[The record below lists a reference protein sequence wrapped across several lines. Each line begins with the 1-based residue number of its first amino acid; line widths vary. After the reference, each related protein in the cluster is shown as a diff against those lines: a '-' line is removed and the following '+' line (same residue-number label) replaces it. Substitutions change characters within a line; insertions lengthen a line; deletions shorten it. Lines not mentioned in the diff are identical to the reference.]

1 MGPSH
6 ASDARKRDEQGLTPL
21 ALLAGMSGNLMEW
34 YDFALYGVLAATL
47 GELFFPHGNR
57 LVALLSVFG
66 VFAAGYV
73 MRILGGAWFGHVGDR
88 LGRRRALLLSA
99 VAMAV
104 ATSLVGCLPTYASV
118 GIAAP
123 LLFTLLRLVQGLSV
137 GGEFTTSITYLIE
150 HAPPGRR
157 GLQGSFAS
165 LTAGAGI
172 LMGSAMGNALF
183 ALFTTE
189 QVLAWAW
196 RLPFLLSVPLGLS
209 LAVLRAALPD
219 DAPSAPGAPA
229 RDTARV
235 PGADESPVW
244 RVLREHPGEILRG
257 ALLGYGPNAAFYAIA
272 VFLASFLATEK
283 ILPESSALS
292 LETASIA
299 FMVVL
304 TPLAGHLGDRLG
316 RKPMVVAG
324 VAGCMVAAV
333 PLLVLLRDGSGA
345 RDLWA
350 ELAFATFVV
359 AALSPYQVWL
369 AERFPRDLRA
379 SGLGLAY
386 NGAAGLLGG
395 TTPLVCA
402 TLADVTGSALAPG
415 AYVAFACLVSLVVAL
430 RTGETAALA
439 RPTREPTTAGLPPHA
454 RGPHHART

>member
-1 MGPSH
+1 MTAQPVPQHG
-6 ASDARKRDEQGLTPL
+6 DEPAGLTPM

-47 GELFFPHGNR
+47 GELFFPRGNR

-88 LGRRRALLLSA
+88 LGRRRALLVSA

-118 GIAAP
+118 GLAAP
-123 LLFTLLRLVQGLSV
+123 ILFTLLRLVQGLSV

-172 LMGSAMGNALF
+172 LLGSAMGNALF
-183 ALFTTE
+183 ATFSTE

-209 LAVLRAALPD
+209 LAVLRSALPD
-219 DAPSAPGAPA
+219 DAPVEPVRPA
-229 RDTARV
+229 AR
-235 PGADESPVW
+235 AAREQASPVW

-257 ALLGYGPNAAFYAIA
+257 ALLGYGPNASFYAIA
-272 VFLASFLATEK
+272 VFLSSFLATEK

-292 LETASIA
+292 LQTISIA
-299 FMVVL
+299 YMVVL
-304 TPLAGHLGDRLG
+304 TPLAGHLGDRFG
-316 RKPMVVAG
+316 RKPLVLAG
-324 VAGCMVAAV
+324 TIGAMVAAM
-333 PLLVLLRDGSGA
+333 PLFLMLETGSGA

-350 ELAFATFVV
+350 EIAFSTLVV

-369 AERFPRDLRA
+369 AERFPRELRA

-395 TTPLVCA
+395 TTPLACA
-402 TLADVTGSALAPG
+402 ALTAMTGSELAPG
-415 AYVAFACLVSLVVAL
+415 AYVAFACLASVVVAL
-430 RTGETAALA
+430 RTGETA
-439 RPTREPTTAGLPPHA
+439 
-454 RGPHHART
+454 GPQSG

>member
-1 MGPSH
+1 MTAQPVPQR
-6 ASDARKRDEQGLTPL
+6 SDEHVGLTPL

-104 ATSLVGCLPTYASV
+104 ATSLVGCLPTYATAGLV
-118 GIAAP
+118 AP

-172 LMGSAMGNALF
+172 LLGSAMGNALF
-183 ALFTTE
+183 ALFTTD

-209 LAVLRAALPD
+209 LAVLRSALPD
-219 DAPSAPGAPA
+219 DAPTAPVGDAARMAAPA
-229 RDTARV
+229 ER
-235 PGADESPVW
+235 SPVW
-244 RVLREHPGEILRG
+244 RVLREHPGEIVRG

-299 FMVVL
+299 YMVVL
-304 TPLAGHLGDRLG
+304 TPLAGYLGDRLG
-316 RKPMVVAG
+316 RKPLVVTG
-324 VAGCMVAAV
+324 LLGAAIAAM
-333 PLLVLLRDGSGA
+333 PLFLLLENGTGSS
-345 RDLWA
+345 DLWA
-350 ELAFATFVV
+350 ELAFSTCVV
-359 AALSPYQVWL
+359 AVLSPYQVWL
-369 AERFPRDLRA
+369 AERFPRALRA

-395 TTPLVCA
+395 TTPLACA
-402 TLADVTGSALAPG
+402 ALAELTGSKLAPG
-415 AYVAFACLVSLVVAL
+415 AYVAFACVVSLAVAL
-430 RTGETAALA
+430 RTGETAGS
-439 RPTREPTTAGLPPHA
+439 TA
-454 RGPHHART
+454 

>member
-1 MGPSH
+1 
-6 ASDARKRDEQGLTPL
+6 
-21 ALLAGMSGNLMEW
+21 
-34 YDFALYGVLAATL
+34 
-47 GELFFPHGNR
+47 
-57 LVALLSVFG
+57 VFG

-73 MRILGGAWFGHVGDR
+73 MRIAGGAWFGHVGDR
-88 LGRRRALLLSA
+88 LGRRRALLVSA
-99 VAMAV
+99 VAMAI
-104 ATSLVGCLPTYASV
+104 ATSLVGCLPTYASA
-118 GIAAP
+118 GLLAP
-123 LLFTLLRLVQGLSV
+123 LLFTVLRLVQGLSV

-172 LMGSAMGNALF
+172 LLGSAMGNALF

-196 RLPFLLSVPLGLS
+196 RLPFLLSIPLGLS
-209 LAVLRAALPD
+209 LAVLRSALPD
-219 DAPSAPGAPA
+219 DAPPEPSPDAARTPESA
-229 RDTARV
+229 R
-235 PGADESPVW
+235 SPVW

-304 TPLAGHLGDRLG
+304 TPIAGHLGDHYG
-316 RKPMVVAG
+316 RKPMVLAG
-324 VAGCMVAAV
+324 LVGCGLSAA
-333 PLLVLLRDGSGA
+333 PLFLFLENGTSTSDLV
-345 RDLWA
+345 A
-350 ELAFATFVV
+350 ELLFATFVA

-369 AERFPRDLRA
+369 AERFPRALRA

-395 TTPLVCA
+395 TTPLACA
-402 TLADVTGSALAPG
+402 ALTELTGSKLAPG
-415 AYVAFACLVSLVVAL
+415 AYVAFACLVSLLVAL
-430 RTGETAALA
+430 RTSDSNPLA
-439 RPTREPTTAGLPPHA
+439 T
-454 RGPHHART
+454 

>member
-1 MGPSH
+1 MNAPR
-6 ASDARKRDEQGLTPL
+6 ALPRTDEPVGLTPL

-73 MRILGGAWFGHVGDR
+73 MRIVGGAWFGHVGDR

-99 VAMAV
+99 VAMAI
-104 ATSLVGCLPTYASV
+104 ATSLVGCLPTYATA

-172 LMGSAMGNALF
+172 LLGSAMGNALF
-183 ALFTTE
+183 ALFSTE

-219 DAPSAPGAPA
+219 DAPAKPA
-229 RDTARV
+229 RSDPRAARAAE
-235 PGADESPVW
+235 GSPVW

-299 FMVVL
+299 YMVVL

-316 RKPMVVAG
+316 RKPMVVTG
-324 VAGCMVAAV
+324 LLGAALAAM
-333 PLLVLLRDGSGA
+333 PLFLLLENGSRG
-345 RDLWA
+345 RDLWS
-350 ELAFATFVV
+350 ELAFSTMVV

-369 AERFPRDLRA
+369 AERFPRALRA

-395 TTPLVCA
+395 TTPLACA
-402 TLADVTGSALAPG
+402 ALAELTGSKLAPG
-415 AYVAFACLVSLVVAL
+415 AYVAFACVVSLLVAL
-430 RTGETAALA
+430 RTGETAG
-439 RPTREPTTAGLPPHA
+439 RTA
-454 RGPHHART
+454 

>member
-1 MGPSH
+1 MATSRATTVSDEVPSTT
-6 ASDARKRDEQGLTPL
+6 ATGLTPL

-73 MRILGGAWFGHVGDR
+73 MRIVGGAWFGHVGDR

-118 GIAAP
+118 GLVAP
-123 LLFTLLRLVQGLSV
+123 LLFTLLRLVQGMSV

-172 LMGSAMGNALF
+172 LLGSAMGNALF
-183 ALFTTE
+183 AMFPTE

-219 DAPSAPGAPA
+219 DAPPPA
-229 RDTARV
+229 
-235 PGADESPVW
+235 ADATTTPAKTSPVW

-283 ILPESSALS
+283 ILPEQSALS

-316 RKPMVVAG
+316 RKPMVVIG
-324 VAGCMVAAV
+324 MTGCLLAAV
-333 PLLVLLRDGSGA
+333 PLFLLLENGSSA

-350 ELAFATFVV
+350 EIAFATFVV
-359 AALSPYQVWL
+359 SALSPYQVWL
-369 AERFPRDLRA
+369 AERFPRELRA

-395 TTPLVCA
+395 TTPLACA
-402 TLADVTGSALAPG
+402 TLAELTGSRLAPG
-415 AYVAFACLVSLVVAL
+415 AYVAFACLASLVVAL
-430 RTGETAALA
+430 RTGETAGAQ
-439 RPTREPTTAGLPPHA
+439 RS
-454 RGPHHART
+454 